1 MKCALGRR
9 VTVKG
14 VKAASMKAK
23 ISGTARSFDIDPKPS
38 KYRVDNESQ
47 WVMIYAINQI

>member
-14 VKAASMKAK
+14 VKAAFMKAK
-23 ISGTARSFDIDPKPS
+23 ISGIARSFDIDPKPS